1 MRVSAGCK
9 LPPTARLLPGAL
21 LLALLAGCPAPP
33 RAPPAG
39 GVAPAPPAPHV
50 GATYDLVGSDSL
62 LVILVYRGGAL
73 ASAGHNHVIA
83 SHELSGTVYV
93 PTDPLRTSFE
103 LHIPV
108 ATLTVDEPALR
119 ARQNPS
125 EFPPEVPD
133 SAREGTRRN
142 MLGEALLDAAHSP
155 EILLSSVGLAAGG
168 PAAGDNTTEA
178 GGVLAHVQSIVRGQ
192 VHTFDVP
199 VRYQRSAQQL
209 TATGEF
215 ALRQTQLG
223 LAPFSALLGALQVQ
237 DEMHVSFRLVA
248 RASAIKSESS
258 RTP

>member
-39 GVAPAPPAPHV
+39 GAAAAQPAPHV
-50 GATYDLVGSDSL
+50 GAAYDVVGSDSL
-62 LVILVYRGGAL
+62 LMILVYRGGAL
-73 ASAGHNHVIA
+73 ASAGHNHVIV
-83 SHELSGTVYV
+83 SHELSGTVYAA
-93 PTDPLRTSFE
+93 TDPLRASFE

-108 ATLTVDEPALR
+108 ATLTVDEPSLR
-119 ARQNPS
+119 AGQNPS

-133 SAREGTRRN
+133 SAREGTRHN

-155 EILLSSVGLAAGG
+155 EILLSCVGLAAAE
-168 PAAGDNTTEA
+168 PAAGDNTAQA
-178 GGVLAHVQSIVRGQ
+178 GSVLAHVQSIVRGQ
-192 VHTFDVP
+192 VRSFDVP

-215 ALRQTQLG
+215 SLRQTQLG
-223 LAPFSALLGALQVQ
+223 LTPFSAMLGALQVQ
-237 DEMHVSFRLVA
+237 DEMRVSFRIVA
-248 RASAIKSESS
+248 RASASKAESS